1 MFQKLCFISID
12 IKRAFLNGYIMEK
25 VYVKQLPGF
34 ISYNFPN
41 HVFKLKKT
49 LYELKQAPRA
59 WNENLRNF
67 FFGKWF

>member
-1 MFQKLCFISID
+1 
-12 IKRAFLNGYIMEK
+12 MEK

-59 WNENLRNF
+59 WNEKLRNF
-67 FFGKWF
+67 FFWKMVLK